1 MHNETLT
8 PELEALLIENRF
20 NDPFTAAAFA
30 DLRSVL
36 RHTPLAR
43 GATLLRQ
50 GDPDRDVY
58 LILRGRLGVRA
69 EHANGTSTLVDE
81 VGPGS
86 LVGEMAL
93 LTGQPRTATVF
104 AVEDSD
110 LARVSREDFERLA
123 LRHPEA
129 LNEFLRRIV
138 PRMRGTQLAHL
149 LTEVFGALERD
160 VLADIAAQLEWVQL
174 RSGERLFAEGDAGDD
189 VYLVSHGRLR
199 VSVAD
204 SDGSERVLEEV
215 GRGGTIGDIALL
227 TGEPRAATVHA
238 VRDTY
243 LLRLTRT
250 AYDALLVRHPLAMM
264 EIARRAVTRLRHAS
278 RRHMEDTSRPVTFAL
293 IGAGPDVPLAAF
305 GERLAQTLAAFGRTQ
320 KLDAAEVDRLLAK
333 PGIAQS
339 GDDNVVHESLNQW
352 LGAQESGHAAVVF
365 VADAQVSPWTRRCLM
380 HADRVL
386 IVGRAGADAAPGPVE
401 RAFHALGLKTR
412 AELVL
417 LHPDAT
423 ERPTG
428 TLAWLEQRNVVTHH
442 HVRLG
447 NDRDLRRVA
456 RRASG
461 RAVGLVLGG
470 GGARGFAHIGAL
482 RALEEAGI
490 EIDMVG
496 GTSIGALISA
506 AYAAG
511 ISVAAM
517 RGLAETFASPKK
529 LLDRTLPVVA
539 LMVGRKVTTFYRKL
553 FGDLLIEDLWTPCF
567 GVSSGL
573 SRARA
578 VVQRRGLVWRIVR
591 ASTALP
597 AIFPPLL
604 DDDGEVLVD
613 GCVMNNMPLDVMR
626 AQCEGGTVLGVN
638 PMPTRDKQKNYNFGP
653 SISGWR
659 ALLARFGIMSAG
671 MRAPLIIG
679 SVMRATEI
687 NSANRMRQVPFRQ
700 LADLLVEPAVE
711 AYAILAF
718 EQYAPIIDIGYEAT
732 KAQVASWQAPGGQDN
747 GNARTQAA
755 ARRTAPA

>member
-1 MHNETLT
+1 MHNAPLT
-8 PELEALLIENRF
+8 PELEALLIENGF

-30 DLRSVL
+30 DLRGVL

-174 RSGERLFAEGDAGDD
+174 RSGERLFGEGDAGDD
-189 VYLVSHGRLR
+189 VFLVSHGRLR

-204 SDGSERVLEEV
+204 GDGSERVLEEV

-227 TGEPRAATVHA
+227 TGEPRAASVHA

-243 LLRLTRT
+243 LLRLTRA

-264 EIARRAVTRLRHAS
+264 EIARRAVIRLRHAS
-278 RRHMEDTSRPVTFAL
+278 RRHMEDTSRPVTFAV
-293 IGAGPDVPLAAF
+293 IAAGPDVPLGTF

-365 VADAQVSPWTRRCLM
+365 VADAQMSPWTRRCLM

-386 IVGRAGADAAPGPVE
+386 IVGRAGADPAPGPVE
-401 RAFHALGLKTR
+401 RAFHELGLKTR

-423 ERPTG
+423 EQPAG
-428 TLAWLEQRNVVTHH
+428 TLAWLEQRSVVTHH

-482 RALEEAGI
+482 RALEEAGV

-496 GTSIGALISA
+496 GTSIGSLISA

-511 ISVAAM
+511 IPVAVM
-517 RGLAETFASPKK
+517 CELAEAFASPKK

-539 LMVGRKVTTFYRKL
+539 LMVGRKITALYRKL

-604 DDDGEVLVD
+604 EDDGEVLVD

-638 PMPTRDKQKNYNFGP
+638 PMPTRDKQKNYSFGP

-700 LADLLVEPAVE
+700 LADLLIEPALE
-711 AYAILAF
+711 NYAILAF
-718 EQYAPIIDIGYEAT
+718 EQYAPIIDIGYAAT
-732 KAQVASWQAPGGQDN
+732 KAQVASWQSA
-747 GNARTQAA
+747 T
-755 ARRTAPA
+755 TAPAVV

>member
-1 MHNETLT
+1 MHNSTLT

-30 DLRSVL
+30 DLRGVL

-149 LTEVFGALERD
+149 LTEVFGPLERD

-174 RSGERLFAEGDAGDD
+174 RSGERLFGEGDAGDD

-204 SDGSERVLEEV
+204 GDGTERVLEEV

-243 LLRLTRT
+243 LLRLTRA

-293 IGAGPDVPLAAF
+293 IAAGPDVPLAKF

-320 KLDAAEVDRLLAK
+320 KLDGAEVDRLLAK

-365 VADAQVSPWTRRCLM
+365 VADEQMSPWTRRCLM

-386 IVGRAGADAAPGPVE
+386 IVGRGGADAAPGPVE
-401 RAFHALGLKTR
+401 RAFHELGLKTR

-423 ERPTG
+423 EHPTG
-428 TLAWLEQRNVVTHH
+428 TLAWLEQRSVVTHH

-482 RALEEAGI
+482 RALEESGI

-511 ISVAAM
+511 IPVAVM
-517 RGLAETFASPKK
+517 CELAETFASPKK

-539 LMVGRKVTTFYRKL
+539 LMVGRKVTALYRKL

-626 AQCEGGTVLGVN
+626 AQCEGGIVLGVN
-638 PMPTRDKQKNYNFGP
+638 PMPTRDKQKNYSFGP

-700 LADLLVEPAVE
+700 LADLLIEPALE
-711 AYAILAF
+711 TYAILAF
-718 EQYAPIIDIGYEAT
+718 DQYAPIIDIGYAAT
-732 KAQVASWQAPGGQDN
+732 KARVASWQSAT
-747 GNARTQAA
+747 A
-755 ARRTAPA
+755 APAVV

>member
-1 MHNETLT
+1 M
-8 PELEALLIENRF
+8 
-20 NDPFTAAAFA
+20 
-30 DLRSVL
+30 
-36 RHTPLAR
+36 
-43 GATLLRQ
+43 
-50 GDPDRDVY
+50 
-58 LILRGRLGVRA
+58 
-69 EHANGTSTLVDE
+69 
-81 VGPGS
+81 
-86 LVGEMAL
+86 
-93 LTGQPRTATVF
+93 
-104 AVEDSD
+104 
-110 LARVSREDFERLA
+110 
-123 LRHPEA
+123 
-129 LNEFLRRIV
+129 
-138 PRMRGTQLAHL
+138 
-149 LTEVFGALERD
+149 
-160 VLADIAAQLEWVQL
+160 LADIAAQLEWVQL
-174 RSGERLFAEGDAGDD
+174 RSGERLFGEGDAGDD
-189 VYLVSHGRLR
+189 VFLVSHGRLR

-204 SDGSERVLEEV
+204 GDGSERVLEEV

-243 LLRLTRT
+243 LLRLTRA

-264 EIARRAVTRLRHAS
+264 EIARRAVIRLRHAS
-278 RRHMEDTSRPVTFAL
+278 RRHMEDTSRPVTFAV
-293 IGAGPDVPLAAF
+293 IAAGPDVPLGTF

-365 VADAQVSPWTRRCLM
+365 VADAQMSPWTRRCLM

-386 IVGRAGADAAPGPVE
+386 IVGRAGADPAPGPVE
-401 RAFHALGLKTR
+401 RAFHELGLKTR

-423 ERPTG
+423 EQPDRHAG
-428 TLAWLEQRNVVTHH
+428 VARARNVVTHH

-482 RALEEAGI
+482 RALEEAGV

-496 GTSIGALISA
+496 GTSIGSLISA

-511 ISVAAM
+511 IPVAVM
-517 RGLAETFASPKK
+517 CELAETFASPKK

-539 LMVGRKVTTFYRKL
+539 LMVGRKITALYRKL

-638 PMPTRDKQKNYNFGP
+638 PMPTRDKQKNYSFGP

-687 NSANRMRQVPFRQ
+687 NSANRMRQVPFRA
-700 LADLLVEPAVE
+700 LADLLDRAGARELRDPRVRPVRTDHRHRVRGHQGAGRVVAELPRPRRRSSGDGRAHVGLSRGSD
-711 AYAILAF
+711 AGGGAI
-718 EQYAPIIDIGYEAT
+718 
-732 KAQVASWQAPGGQDN
+732 
-747 GNARTQAA
+747 AA
-755 ARRTAPA
+755 GVRP

>member
-1 MHNETLT
+1 MHNAPLT
-8 PELEALLIENRF
+8 PELEALLIENGF

-30 DLRSVL
+30 DLRGVL

-160 VLADIAAQLEWVQL
+160 VLADIASQLEWVQL
-174 RSGERLFAEGDAGDD
+174 RSGERLFGEGDAGDD
-189 VYLVSHGRLR
+189 VFLVSHGRLR

-204 SDGSERVLEEV
+204 GDGSERVLEEV

-227 TGEPRAATVHA
+227 TGEPRAASVHA

-243 LLRLTRT
+243 LLRLTRA

-264 EIARRAVTRLRHAS
+264 EIARRAVIRLRHAS
-278 RRHMEDTSRPVTFAL
+278 RRHMEDTSRPVTFAV
-293 IGAGPDVPLAAF
+293 IAAGPDVPLGTF

-365 VADAQVSPWTRRCLM
+365 VADAQMSPWTRRCLM

-386 IVGRAGADAAPGPVE
+386 IVGRAGADPAPGPVE
-401 RAFHALGLKTR
+401 RAFHELGLKTR

-423 ERPTG
+423 EQPTG
-428 TLAWLEQRNVVTHH
+428 TLAWLEQRSVVTHH

-482 RALEEAGI
+482 RALEEAGV

-496 GTSIGALISA
+496 GTSIGSLISA

-511 ISVAAM
+511 IPVAVM
-517 RGLAETFASPKK
+517 CELAETFASPKK

-539 LMVGRKVTTFYRKL
+539 LMVGRKVTALYRKL

-638 PMPTRDKQKNYNFGP
+638 PMPTRDKQKNYSFGP

-700 LADLLVEPAVE
+700 LADLLIEPALE
-711 AYAILAF
+711 NYAILAF
-718 EQYAPIIDIGYEAT
+718 DQYAPIIDIGYAAT
-732 KAQVASWQAPGGQDN
+732 KAQVASWQSA
-747 GNARTQAA
+747 T
-755 ARRTAPA
+755 TAPAVV

>member
-1 MHNETLT
+1 MHNATLT

-20 NDPFTAAAFA
+20 HDPFTAAAFA

-58 LILRGRLGVRA
+58 LILRGRLGVQA

-174 RSGERLFAEGDAGDD
+174 RSGERLFGEGDAGDD

-204 SDGSERVLEEV
+204 GDGSERVLEEV

-243 LLRLTRT
+243 LLRLTRA

-293 IGAGPDVPLAAF
+293 IGAGPDVPLSAF

-365 VADAQVSPWTRRCLM
+365 VADEQVSPWTRRCLM

-428 TLAWLEQRNVVTHH
+428 TLAWLEQRDVVTHH

-482 RALEEAGI
+482 RALEESGI

-496 GTSIGALISA
+496 GTSSGALISA
-506 AYAAG
+506 AYAAD

-517 RGLAETFASPKK
+517 RELAETFASPKK

-539 LMVGRKVTTFYRKL
+539 LMVGRKVTTFYRKV

-578 VVQRRGLVWRIVR
+578 VVQRRGPVWRIVR

-638 PMPTRDKQKNYNFGP
+638 PMPTRDKEKSYSFGP

-718 EQYAPIIDIGYEAT
+718 EQYAPIIDIGYAAT
-732 KAQVASWQAPGGQDN
+732 KAQVASWQA
-747 GNARTQAA
+747 ATAAQAVV
-755 ARRTAPA
+755 